1 MLLLNYFIFVNL
13 FELAIFSIHC
23 PTLLKFVQEGYFLFL
38 EMPVNLS
45 QCRVAIGVFK
55 NRILITSKKHY
66 ITMVVFGDFNAKSK
80 SWYTNDSTNFE
91 GSKIDFLT
99 SSFGFHQ
106 IINKPTHILN
116 NSSSCID
123 LIFTT
128 QPNLVM
134 ESGVHSSLRAN
145 CHHQLPYV
153 KFNLNIFYHR
163 LINEKCGIMKLR
175 ILI

>member
-1 MLLLNYFIFVNL
+1 
-13 FELAIFSIHC
+13 
-23 PTLLKFVQEGYFLFL
+23 
-38 EMPVNLS
+38 
-45 QCRVAIGVFK
+45 
-55 NRILITSKKHY
+55 
-66 ITMVVFGDFNAKSK
+66 MVVFGDFNAKSK

-134 ESGVHSSLRAN
+134 ESGVHSSLHAN

-163 LINEKCGIMKLR
+163 LINEKCGIIKLR